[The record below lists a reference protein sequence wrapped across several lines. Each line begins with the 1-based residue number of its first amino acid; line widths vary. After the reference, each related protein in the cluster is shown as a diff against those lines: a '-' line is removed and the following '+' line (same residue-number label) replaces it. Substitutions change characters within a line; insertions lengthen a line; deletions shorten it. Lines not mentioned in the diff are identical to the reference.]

1 MLLYLIH
8 VLLCLVVCLTFLP
21 SHLSLK
27 HVLYIRY
34 VYIIQLQCMIIY
46 LICTCITLIFSLF
59 LCSGISRLSHVTKCR
74 RSKIGWSCPLWM
86 NGWEDSQR
94 EHCLYCTSRYTDHS
108 LKRKPVFCHSLY
120 IYLLGTLCRNLCKGQ
135 RGMMNGALIF
145 LALTYIIIIIL
156 NGKNP
161 GGGN

>member
-46 LICTCITLIFSLF
+46 LICTCIYYIDLLSFFLLRYFQALSRNEVPPVKDRLELPSLDE
-59 LCSGISRLSHVTKCR
+59 RLGGLTKGAL
-74 RSKIGWSCPLWM
+74 SVLHK
-86 NGWEDSQR
+86 QV
-94 EHCLYCTSRYTDHS
+94 HS
-108 LKRKPVFCHSLY
+108 SLSETKTYFCHSLC
-120 IYLLGTLCRNLCKGQ
+120 IYSSGTLCRNLCQ

-145 LALTYIIIIIL
+145 FTLTYIIIIIL